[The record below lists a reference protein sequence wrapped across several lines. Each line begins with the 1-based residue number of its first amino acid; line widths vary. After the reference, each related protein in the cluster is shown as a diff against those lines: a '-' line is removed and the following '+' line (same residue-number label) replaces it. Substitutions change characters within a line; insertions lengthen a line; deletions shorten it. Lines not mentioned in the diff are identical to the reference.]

1 MREPV
6 PWNEHINGGEC
17 RKVMADLVCVGVGH
31 ICFLAGVIEL
41 QSYGPAAA
49 IYLWLKVECLSRR
62 HLIDMPGKS

>member
-31 ICFLAGVIEL
+31 ICFLAVVEL
-41 QSYGPAAA
+41 QSYGHAAA
-49 IYLWLKVECLSRR
+49 FYLWLKVECPGRR
-62 HLIDMPGKS
+62 HLIDMPEKF